1 MAALCWSSP
10 ASYSECLFNP
20 LTLAPWDYLARLA
33 RLFFSPFSTLF
44 LPLEVTMQSTSLFLE
59 GINLLTLGMGFV
71 FIFLIFLVFT
81 TRTMSYLIVR
91 FAPPEV
97 PAKTANKKAP
107 ANKVKPNL
115 AQNQG
120 ELLAVL
126 TAAVHHHKT
135 QQKLS

>member
-1 MAALCWSSP
+1 
-10 ASYSECLFNP
+10 
-20 LTLAPWDYLARLA
+20 
-33 RLFFSPFSTLF
+33 
-44 LPLEVTMQSTSLFLE
+44 MQSTSLFLE

-71 FIFLIFLVFT
+71 FIFLIFLVYA
-81 TRTMSYLIVR
+81 TRAMSQLIVR

-97 PAKTANKKAP
+97 PAKTTNKKAS
-107 ANKVKPNL
+107 ANKAKANP
-115 AQNQG
+115 NQG

>member
-1 MAALCWSSP
+1 
-10 ASYSECLFNP
+10 
-20 LTLAPWDYLARLA
+20 
-33 RLFFSPFSTLF
+33 
-44 LPLEVTMQSTSLFLE
+44 MQSTSLFLE

-71 FIFLIFLVFT
+71 FIFLIFLVYA
-81 TRTMSYLIVR
+81 TRAMSQLIVR

-97 PAKTANKKAP
+97 PAKTNNKKAS
-107 ANKVKPNL
+107 ANKAKATPN
-115 AQNQG
+115 QNQG

>member
-1 MAALCWSSP
+1 
-10 ASYSECLFNP
+10 
-20 LTLAPWDYLARLA
+20 
-33 RLFFSPFSTLF
+33 
-44 LPLEVTMQSTSLFLE
+44 MQSTSLFLE

>member
-1 MAALCWSSP
+1 MRNVC
-10 ASYSECLFNP
+10 

-44 LPLEVTMQSTSLFLE
+44 LLLEVTMQSTSLFLE

-71 FIFLIFLVFT
+71 FIFLIFLVYA
-81 TRTMSYLIVR
+81 TRAMSQLIVR

-97 PAKTANKKAP
+97 PAKTTNKKAS
-107 ANKVKPNL
+107 ANKAKANPN
-115 AQNQG
+115 QNQG

>member
-1 MAALCWSSP
+1 M
-10 ASYSECLFNP
+10 FNS

-33 RLFFSPFSTLF
+33 RLFLSHFSTLF
-44 LPLEVTMQSTSLFLE
+44 LSLEVTMQSTSLFLE
-59 GINLLTLGMGFV
+59 GINLMTLGMGFV

-81 TRTMSYLIVR
+81 TRAMSQLIVR

-97 PAKTANKKAP
+97 PAKTTCKKSP
-107 ANKVKPNL
+107 ANKAKTN
-115 AQNQG
+115 QNQG

-135 QQKLS
+135 QQKASI